1 MIQSAGKSTKQTRYR
16 AYFWLMNASSVAVL
30 FSAVEP
36 AVDHLFGFTL
46 DQIFPPPVIA
56 VLLPFIAFF
65 LLVVPMF
72 LICARFMRDEY
83 CEELWKRTFVVLA
96 YIVALLPFVYL
107 VFYWSTFFALGQPKE
122 LPPLLA
128 WPAIEV
134 TMGTAVYL
142 AWTAYMI
149 LFVFT
154 FQVLRWRD
162 SR

>member
-30 FSAVEP
+30 
-36 AVDHLFGFTL
+36 
-46 DQIFPPPVIA
+46 
-56 VLLPFIAFF
+56 
-65 LLVVPMF
+65 
-72 LICARFMRDEY
+72 
-83 CEELWKRTFVVLA
+83 
-96 YIVALLPFVYL
+96 
-107 VFYWSTFFALGQPKE
+107 FALGQPKE